1 MKDGALYIDGHKAVV
16 KYDPI
21 VGMMRGVF
29 LDTKGE
35 ARFMAGDCK
44 ELKIAA
50 RDAYESYRHIC
61 ERAGVEPFRRA
72 RNPFSQ
78 LVAPLQ
84 RIKSLLH

>member
-1 MKDGALYIDGHKAVV
+1 MKDNALYIDGHKAVI

-50 RDAYESYRHIC
+50 RDAYESYRHNC
-61 ERAGVEPFRRA
+61 ERVGVEPFRR
-72 RNPFSQ
+72 RTLSQ
-78 LVAPLQ
+78 LAEPLK
-84 RIKSLLH
+84 RLKTLLH